1 MQQWISSSLF
11 LVESLKLFIKF
22 FLDFEINII
31 VGLVSNF
38 INFFGLVRVKVRSFT
53 FISKEFRVVFIIII
67 VFHSILNPLFNFFI
81 RIRIIRDFKVV
92 KQFFLGFD
100 PEKGQG
106 AVPGKALQGI

>member
-53 FISKEFRVVFIIII
+53 FISK
-67 VFHSILNPLFNFFI
+67 
-81 RIRIIRDFKVV
+81 
-92 KQFFLGFD
+92 
-100 PEKGQG
+100 
-106 AVPGKALQGI
+106 